1 MTGEEMRAALTE
13 LGWKQA
19 DLCRRI
25 DMNKNTVSTW
35 ATAGAPAW
43 VGEYLGAM
51 VAIARLYQA
60 YALPKTKP
68 ADAPATTAEIAAPL
82 RGRAATLAKRLKA
95 APDLFAEKKVD

>member
-35 ATAGAPAW
+35 ATTGAPAW

-60 YALPKTKP
+60 YALPKPKT
-68 ADAPATTAEIAAPL
+68 ADAPATAKEDAAPL
-82 RGRAATLAKRLKA
+82 RGRAAQLVQRFKDEPGLI
-95 APDLFAEKKVD
+95 EGNE